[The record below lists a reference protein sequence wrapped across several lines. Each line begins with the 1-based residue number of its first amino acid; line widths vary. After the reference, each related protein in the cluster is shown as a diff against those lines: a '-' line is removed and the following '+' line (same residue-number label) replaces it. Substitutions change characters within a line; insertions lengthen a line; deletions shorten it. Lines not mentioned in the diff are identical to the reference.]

1 MQIDRWGKL
10 TLPGQRNLKEPIM
23 KFQLKSIC
31 LLTLLGLLL
40 LAGCGGE
47 NNDTNTLG
55 TDPRVTSGGTE
66 TVFAKF
72 DATSLPLPNDVAWA
86 TTDPNPADGVTQ
98 VYLTSSEGDS
108 PEMAGLKQLVNAQ
121 ALPGLS
127 PNMFLTLPLSGA
139 VDSSTLELLIF
150 RTDDPQ
156 LPALLGA
163 LAQGDNA
170 AAGAAAAS
178 MEFRSQSDF
187 EIVDDFAHGVV
198 KLLPKTPFT
207 PGAAYAV
214 VVKTGLLDSNGF
226 AASSS
231 FTMRALKSTTP
242 FSADS
247 PYAKFENLR
256 AAFNDGQTALFSVV
270 AGVSAVAKGSSWS
283 KDKVLVMWTFHTS
296 DRTLSLTP
304 TDPEKATVA
313 YPTVD
318 GDAFAVETATFKG
331 LSSMITANSLTWT
344 NLQTGADSSTPAGL
358 PASAVLGSVLPDT
371 SAMGMVYA
379 GHFSSPKLATG
390 GQTMD
395 DVTFRLTTPATA
407 GPWPVVL
414 FQHGIT
420 SSKDAALPL
429 ANTLASVGY
438 ATLAIDAIYHG
449 DRTTEGA
456 ASGDGFF
463 TTNLVQDRANIYQ
476 AALDLWEAVD
486 VIEAGIDLDG
496 DDLND
501 IDSSK
506 IEFVAHSL
514 GSIIGSAFLSQETR
528 VNKMILSSP
537 SAMLVNVLDETSL
550 PSMQALVAAL
560 GYTPGTTSYYV
571 FLNLAQWLLDPADAS
586 YNGIGSNSTDKLMS
600 LYAYADPIVSP
611 ASSKVF
617 LSNVGI
623 DPATKIVVDP
633 DAVNVSFPNPATDLA
648 AGTYQYG
655 LQDKPVVHSF
665 LLSPLFSAEETW
677 YAGYSPDLQVKATT
691 GAQMQVGGYLAAP

>member
-1 MQIDRWGKL
+1 
-10 TLPGQRNLKEPIM
+10 M
-23 KFQLKSIC
+23 KFQLKSVC
-31 LLTLLGLLL
+31 LLALLSLLL

-72 DATSLPLPNDVAWA
+72 DAASLPLPNDVAWA
-86 TTDPNPADGVTQ
+86 TTDPDPTDGVTQ
-98 VYLTSSEGDS
+98 VFLAPSADDSE
-108 PEMAGLKQLVNAQ
+108 EMAGLKQLVNAQ
-121 ALPGLS
+121 ALTGLS
-127 PNMFLTLPLSGA
+127 PNMFLTLPLSGE

-156 LPALLGA
+156 LPTLLGA
-163 LAQGDNA
+163 LAQGNNT
-170 AAGAAAAS
+170 AAAAAAAT
-178 MEFRSQSDF
+178 MEFRNQSDF
-187 EIVDDFAHGVV
+187 VIVDDFAHGVV
-198 KLLPKTPFT
+198 KLLPKTPLT

-214 VVKTGLLDSNGF
+214 VVKTGLLDRNGF

-270 AGVSAVAKGSSWS
+270 AGVSAVATGSSWS
-283 KDKVLVMWTFHTS
+283 KTNVLVMWTFHTA

-304 TDPEKATVA
+304 TDAEKATVA
-313 YPTVD
+313 YPTAD
-318 GDAFAVETATFKG
+318 ADAFAVESATLKG
-331 LSSMITANSLTWT
+331 LSSLITANNLTWV
-344 NLQTGADSSTPAGL
+344 NPATGEDTPAPVGI
-358 PASAVLGSVLPDT
+358 PAALVLDGTGIPAEAL
-371 SAMGMVYA
+371 GNVYA
-379 GHFSSPKLATG
+379 GHFGSPVFSTG
-390 GQTMD
+390 GQVMA
-395 DVTFRLTTPATA
+395 DVTFRLVTPATA

-456 ASGDGFF
+456 ESGDGFF
-463 TTNLVQDRANIYQ
+463 TTNLLQDRANIYQ
-476 AALDLWEAVD
+476 AALDLWETVD

-496 DDLND
+496 DSVPD

-560 GYTPGTTSYYV
+560 GFTPGTTSYYV

-586 YNGIGSNSTDKLMS
+586 YNGIGTNSTDKLMS
-600 LYAYADPIVSP
+600 LYAFDDPIVSP

-617 LSNVGI
+617 LTNVGL
-623 DPATKIVVDP
+623 DPADTTVVDP
-633 DAVNVSFPNPATDLA
+633 NSVGESFPNPATDFA
-648 AGTYQYG
+648 AGSYQYG
-655 LQDKPVVHSF
+655 LEGFPIVHSF
-665 LLSPLFSAEETW
+665 LLDPSIVDRKTGET
-677 YAGYSPDLQVKATT
+677 YPYYVGYSEDVQAKATT
-691 GAQMQVGGYLAAP
+691 GSQMQVGGYLAAP